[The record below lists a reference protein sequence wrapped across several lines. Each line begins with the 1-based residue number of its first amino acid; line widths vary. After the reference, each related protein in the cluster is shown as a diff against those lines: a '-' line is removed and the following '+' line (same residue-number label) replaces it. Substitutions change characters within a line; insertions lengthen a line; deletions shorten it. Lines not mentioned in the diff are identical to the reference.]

1 VVSLVLAL
9 FVAQLLPKKSQI
21 NQSPLL
27 SIVYN
32 LALQFV
38 LESDTPSFVYE
49 EPNLYRLFVKLDI
62 FLNFGFVLSAYG
74 NFKLIKFD
82 TAGRQIPKFLFGYN
96 ERFMNSQKIT
106 RT

>member
-38 LESDTPSFVYE
+38 LESNRQTTFFQ
-49 EPNLYRLFVKLDI
+49 RFALF
-62 FLNFGFVLSAYG
+62 FGNV
-74 NFKLIKFD
+74 
-82 TAGRQIPKFLFGYN
+82 
-96 ERFMNSQKIT
+96 
-106 RT
+106 